1 MEPRSSKRQIAGLHA
16 DALKVKL
23 TSPPVEGKANEEL
36 IEFLAETFKVRKSAV
51 KILKGSSSKQ
61 KLVLIEG
68 LEELEIK

>member
-1 MEPRSSKRQIAGLHA
+1 MAGMHG

-23 TSPPVEGKANEEL
+23 TAPPVEGKANEEL
-36 IEFLAETFKVRKSAV
+36 IELLSEAAGVRKSAV

-68 LEELEIK
+68 LEELFEIPV

>member
-23 TSPPVEGKANEEL
+23 TSPPVEGNANEEL
-36 IEFLAETFKVRKSAV
+36 IEFLSETFKVRKSAV
-51 KILKGSSSKQ
+51 KILKGSSSRQ